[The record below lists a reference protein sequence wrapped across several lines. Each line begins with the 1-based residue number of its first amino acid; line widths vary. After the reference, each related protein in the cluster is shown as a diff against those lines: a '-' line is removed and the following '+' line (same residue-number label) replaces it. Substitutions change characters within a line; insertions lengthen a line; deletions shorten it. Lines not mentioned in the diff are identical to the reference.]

1 MKQFKMKKIN
11 FLASLLFGLSLLTA
25 TSVKAN
31 FEGVFEF
38 TKKTGAT
45 EVSYKY
51 FVKPDKVRI
60 EDYGTDGTLQGVML
74 VDLKTAKVIGLSPD
88 RKLWMDM
95 PNNRKRKEPNIKVE
109 KTGKSKDIAGFSC
122 VEWKVTCAEE
132 DRIITYWMAKDN
144 FNFFLPMLKAL
155 NRADKLSLYFL
166 KLSGI
171 DGMFPMMGE
180 EKKSDGTLIT
190 TLKVASVKKQEL
202 QATLFEVPKDYAKY
216 DK

>member
-1 MKQFKMKKIN
+1 MKKIN
-11 FLASLLFGLSLLTA
+11 FIASLLFGLSLMTA

-45 EVSYKY
+45 EVKYKY

-74 VDLKTAKVIGLSPD
+74 VDLKANKVIGLSPE

-95 PNNRKRKEPNIKVE
+95 PNNRKRKESEIKLE
-109 KTGKSKDIAGFSC
+109 KTGKTKDIAGYSC
-122 VEWKVTCAEE
+122 AEWKVTCKEE
-132 DRIITYWMAKDN
+132 DRVITYWMAKEGFD
-144 FNFFLPMLKAL
+144 FFIPMIKAL

-166 KLSGI
+166 KLTGAE
-171 DGMFPMMGE
+171 GMFPMMGE
-180 EKKSDGTLIT
+180 EKKTDGTLIT
-190 TLKVASVKKQEL
+190 TLKVSSVKKQVL
-202 QATLFEVPKDYAKY
+202 QASLFEVPSDYAKY